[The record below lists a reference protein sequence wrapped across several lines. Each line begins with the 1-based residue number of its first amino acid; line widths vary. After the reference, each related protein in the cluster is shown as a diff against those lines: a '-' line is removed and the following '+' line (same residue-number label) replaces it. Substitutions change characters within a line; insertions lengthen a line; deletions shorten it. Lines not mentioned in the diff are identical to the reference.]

1 MVSHDRYLL
10 ERVTDEQFALIG
22 GKVRHLPGGVQD
34 YLDMM
39 EQLKRGEDPLGL
51 EGAAGGPAT
60 GGDSPANGGG
70 SADAASA
77 ATTTEPEAPKL
88 SGKAY
93 ADASRRVSAIERKL
107 EKIATQKEQL
117 EAQMAAHDPSDYAGL
132 NELNG
137 QLQALAAESDG
148 LEAEWLDLSEQM
160 GQ

>member
-1 MVSHDRYLL
+1 M
-10 ERVTDEQFALIG
+10 
-22 GKVRHLPGGVQD
+22 
-34 YLDMM
+34 
-39 EQLKRGEDPLGL
+39 
-51 EGAAGGPAT
+51 
-60 GGDSPANGGG
+60 
-70 SADAASA
+70 
-77 ATTTEPEAPKL
+77 
-88 SGKAY
+88 
-93 ADASRRVSAIERKL
+93 SAIERKL